1 MNLKIKI
8 LFFIAI
14 FNLSFINNSFNK
26 KEFYDAFASSS
37 LEEVNSMLSKLENK
51 KTSSLF
57 RAYKG
62 ALFMKQSSL
71 LKTPLQKLDVF
82 KKGMQILES
91 EINKFPKNVEYRFLR
106 LSIQENA
113 PKFLNY
119 YKDIENDKEIITK
132 NYKILDEEMKNIIR
146 GYSKKSKILKTSK
159 LQY

>member
-14 FNLSFINNSFNK
+14 FNLSFINDSFNK

-62 ALFMKQSSL
+62 ALFMRKSSL

-119 YKDIENDKEIITK
+119 YQDIQKDKEIIIK
-132 NYKILDEEMKNIIR
+132 KYKILDKEMKNIIME
-146 GYSKKSKILKTSK
+146 YSKKSEILKTSE
-159 LQY
+159 L

>member
-14 FNLSFINNSFNK
+14 FNLSFINDSFNK

-51 KTSSLF
+51 KPSSLF

-62 ALFMKQSSL
+62 ALFMRKSAL
-71 LKTPLQKLDVF
+71 LKTPLQKLDFF
-82 KKGMQILES
+82 KKGMQTLES
-91 EINKFPKNVEYRFLR
+91 EIDKFPKNVEYRFLR

-119 YKDIENDKEIITK
+119 YQDIQKDKEIIIK
-132 NYKILDEEMKNIIR
+132 KYNILDKEMKSIIME
-146 GYSKKSKILKTSK
+146 YSKKSEILKTSE
-159 LQY
+159 L